1 MINNNH
7 CNMNIELSIIILA
20 RNEADNLELLIPR
33 IKSTMEPLSLNYE
46 ILILDGNSS
55 DNTVELCRSFGCR
68 VVLQKEPA
76 YGNAFRQAFKEL
88 RGRYAINIDA
98 DCSHNPGYIVDL
110 WSKRGNSQLVIASRY
125 IKGGKASMPISRK
138 VLSIILNRI
147 YSFILSLP
155 YKDLSSSFRLYQ
167 VESVRGLIDDV
178 KAKDFNILLEVLI
191 KLHCNGYY
199 ISEIPFFYQPR
210 HYGSSSVKLFK
221 FCLSYLKTL
230 YYSWQLRNSA
240 FSADYDDRAFNSII
254 PLQKYWQRKRYKII
268 MGMVEKKGCCID
280 LGCGSSKVIQNLPQ
294 AVGLDIDLKK
304 LRYLKKTNQLLIKGS
319 IGNLPFKNDTSSEII
334 CSQVIEHIPKE
345 NLSLKEFYRVLK
357 KDGYLIIGTPDYA
370 TFWWRFFEWFYIRLL
385 PLAYGE
391 GHISHYNKEELCNLL
406 EESGFK
412 IINYQYICR
421 AELIIKAQKYQNEY

>member
-1 MINNNH
+1 
-7 CNMNIELSIIILA
+7 MNFELSIIILA
-20 RNEADNLELLIPR
+20 RNEADNLRLLIPKIR
-33 IKSTMEPLSLNYE
+33 SAMEPLSLNYE

-55 DNTVELCRSFGCR
+55 DNTVELSRSFGCR
-68 VVLQKEPA
+68 VILQEEPG

-88 RGRYAINIDA
+88 QGRYAINIDA
-98 DCSHNPGYIVDL
+98 DCSHDPGYILDL
-110 WSKRGNSQLVIASRY
+110 WSKRKNNQLVIASRY
-125 IKGGKASMPISRK
+125 IKGGKADMPIFRK

-147 YSFILSLP
+147 YSFGLSLP
-155 YKDLSSSFRLYQ
+155 YKDLSSGFRLYQ

-191 KLHCNGYY
+191 KLHCSGYY
-199 ISEIPFFYQPR
+199 ISEMPFFYQPR
-210 HYGSSSVKLFK
+210 HYGSSSLKPFKLCF
-221 FCLSYLKTL
+221 SYLKTL

-240 FSADYDDRAFNSII
+240 FSADYDERAFNSII

-268 MGMVEKKGCCID
+268 MGLVEKNGFCLD
-280 LGCGSSKVIQNLPQ
+280 SGCGSSKVIQNLPQ

-304 LRYLKKTNQLLIKGS
+304 LRYLQKTNRLLVKGS
-319 IGNLPFKNDTSSEII
+319 ISNLPFKNDTAAEII

-345 NLSLKEFYRVLK
+345 SLNLREFYRVLK
-357 KDGYLIIGTPDYA
+357 EGGYLIIGTPDYA

-385 PLAYGE
+385 PFAYGE
-391 GHISHYNKEELCNLL
+391 GHISHYNKEELRRLL
-406 EESGFK
+406 EESSFK

>member
-1 MINNNH
+1 
-7 CNMNIELSIIILA
+7 MNIELSIIILA
-20 RNEADNLELLIPR
+20 RNEADSLKLLIPR
-33 IKSTMEPLSLNYE
+33 IKSVLEPLSLNYE

-68 VVLQKEPA
+68 VVLQKEPG

-110 WSKRGNSQLVIASRY
+110 WSKRRNSQLVIASRY
-125 IKGGKASMPISRK
+125 IKGGKVSMPLFRK
-138 VLSIILNRI
+138 VLSIILNHA

-155 YKDLSSSFRLYQ
+155 YKDLSSGFRLYQ
-167 VESVRGLIDDV
+167 VESTRGLIDNTQ
-178 KAKDFNILLEVLI
+178 AKDFNILLEVLI
-191 KLHCNGYY
+191 KLHCQGYS
-199 ISEIPFFYQPR
+199 ISEIPFHYQPR
-210 HYGSSSVKLFK
+210 HSGSSSVRLFK

-230 YYSWQLRNSA
+230 YYSWCLRNSV

-268 MGMVEKKGCCID
+268 MGMLKKRGCCID

-304 LRYLKKTNQLLIKGS
+304 LRYLQKTNRLLVKGS
-319 IGNLPFKNDTSSEII
+319 IGVLPFKNATASLII

-345 NLSLKEFYRVLK
+345 SLNLREFYRVLEEG
-357 KDGYLIIGTPDYA
+357 GYLIMGTPDYA
-370 TFWWRFFEWFYIRLL
+370 TFYWRFFEWFYVRLL
-385 PLAYGE
+385 PFAYGQ
-391 GHISHYNKEELCNLL
+391 GHISHYHRGELCRLL
-406 EESGFK
+406 EENGFK
-412 IINYQYICR
+412 VIDYQYVCR
-421 AELIIKAQKYQNEY
+421 AELIIKAQKI